1 MGDLHNVCSSIPG
14 GSKRLSLAFSWAAEL
29 ALAFIGLALAL
40 VTGVTAEPP
49 LAVTLLIADLV
60 ASFTSLNLS
69 IN

>member
-1 MGDLHNVCSSIPG
+1 MALYITLRSCIPG
-14 GSKRLSLAFSWAAEL
+14 GSRRLSLFSWAAEL